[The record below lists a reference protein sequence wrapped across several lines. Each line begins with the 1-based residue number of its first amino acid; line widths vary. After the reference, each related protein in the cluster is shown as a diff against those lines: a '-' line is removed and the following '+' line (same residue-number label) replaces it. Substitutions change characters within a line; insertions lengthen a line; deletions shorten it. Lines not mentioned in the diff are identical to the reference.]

1 MYDTFHI
8 FVPGYHQIIRIS
20 EGTGYNLTEEDIA
33 DGFVDYIYYEQ
44 YDLGYDITEEN
55 GGMIMLT
62 EPFQDKFKCIEDC
75 IPDVLE
81 MAYAEEGLKYI
92 VLK

>member
-1 MYDTFHI
+1 
-8 FVPGYHQIIRIS
+8 
-20 EGTGYNLTEEDIA
+20 
-33 DGFVDYIYYEQ
+33 
-44 YDLGYDITEEN
+44 
-55 GGMIMLT
+55 MLT